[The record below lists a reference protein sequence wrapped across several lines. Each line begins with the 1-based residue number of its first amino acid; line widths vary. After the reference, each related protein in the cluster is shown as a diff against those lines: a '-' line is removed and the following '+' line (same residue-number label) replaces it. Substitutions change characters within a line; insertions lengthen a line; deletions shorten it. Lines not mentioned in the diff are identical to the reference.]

1 VSDEGKRDNPLGRF
15 IDRIEDK
22 IENVVENVVGEPEQP
37 ERGSRRRRY
46 VHEDERTQITINVN
60 VECCPPGGPG
70 GRGGPPGRPTHQTG
84 TSDGSI
90 DNGLGAPGGVLGI
103 PQRPPNVWPGPRS
116 KLTLPFLF
124 IRARAG
130 DTAIRPI
137 SGVFWESP
145 DILILAGVKPQDAPP
160 IPPVLGGV
168 AQAGSDNTVYAHV
181 WNLGQ
186 LTACDVMVEFYWFNP
201 TLGFREGEQNLIG
214 VQWLPQLNGRGQQ
227 GSHRVVKCPVSWRA
241 QYLNGGHE
249 CLVVRVSSGTSDRLS
264 GPPWDASQNRHIGQ
278 RNIHVM
284 TAAEAAAKPTIGINV
299 GPLFAQPA
307 QVGVQRADANTMPW
321 LHLVTMDRNRTLG
334 TGAPNGDVGITPPT
348 PAGTPLPDLG
358 AVPDPRGAGL
368 IGNSHG
374 VTGDGR
380 QVGFVATDGNP
391 GAGNGH
397 VYRVTGS
404 QNGNTF
410 GGYTVVILGG

>member
-1 VSDEGKRDNPLGRF
+1 
-15 IDRIEDK
+15 
-22 IENVVENVVGEPEQP
+22 
-37 ERGSRRRRY
+37 
-46 VHEDERTQITINVN
+46 
-60 VECCPPGGPG
+60 
-70 GRGGPPGRPTHQTG
+70 
-84 TSDGSI
+84 
-90 DNGLGAPGGVLGI
+90 
-103 PQRPPNVWPGPRS
+103 
-116 KLTLPFLF
+116 
-124 IRARAG
+124 
-130 DTAIRPI
+130 
-137 SGVFWESP
+137 
-145 DILILAGVKPQDAPP
+145 
-160 IPPVLGGV
+160 
-168 AQAGSDNTVYAHV
+168 
-181 WNLGQ
+181 
-186 LTACDVMVEFYWFNP
+186 
-201 TLGFREGEQNLIG
+201 
-214 VQWLPQLNGRGQQ
+214 
-227 GSHRVVKCPVSWRA
+227 
-241 QYLNGGHE
+241 
-249 CLVVRVSSGTSDRLS
+249 VVRVSSGTSDRLS